1 MNKYKDKI
9 LSTEHIS
16 GLNFG
21 GDMEPLLTPVYMSD
35 VTHKY
40 KTSNINHNVDVFFV
54 DKDVFITYIDYDR
67 TAADKFL
74 APLLDIERKTT
85 LYKFLESH
93 FTPNGNG
100 VAADKD
106 EVVQQCYVMMVAL
119 GSYGEEVGFN
129 IMPSAIV
136 PYVHDYALQVE
147 ETLFRTIEEYRKPAD
162 EEDRLLGYF
171 VTVSDMAELV
181 ETIKSYKKDEQV

>member
-1 MNKYKDKI
+1 
-9 LSTEHIS
+9 
-16 GLNFG
+16 
-21 GDMEPLLTPVYMSD
+21 MEPLLTPVYMSD

-54 DKDVFITYIDYDR
+54 DKDVFITYIDYNR

-74 APLLDIERKTT
+74 APLIDIERKTT

-93 FTPNGNG
+93 FTPNSNG
-100 VAADKD
+100 GAADKD
-106 EVVQQCYVMMVAL
+106 AVVQEAYFMMAAL

-147 ETLFRTIEEYRKPAD
+147 ETLFSTIEEYRKPAD

-181 ETIKSYKKDEQV
+181 ETIKSYKRDEQV